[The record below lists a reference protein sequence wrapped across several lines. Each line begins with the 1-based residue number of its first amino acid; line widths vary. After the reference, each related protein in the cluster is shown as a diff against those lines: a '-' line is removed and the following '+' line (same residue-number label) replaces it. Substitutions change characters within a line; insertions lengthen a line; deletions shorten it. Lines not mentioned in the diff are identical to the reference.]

1 LIITKTGEIVES
13 EIPENCR
20 ARFEC
25 QLRALGIPPD
35 AIKDLLEGHPQ
46 VNYGRDATV
55 FGAGTPAD
63 IMFAVTSGWVRVYYC
78 IGERRILA
86 KLAGPGDVVGH
97 MATPREGGPGRRIFE
112 AQSLGKCTVALLTR
126 EHLMSV
132 IHRLD
137 HEVLIQILNRLNGYW
152 STVTKRLLTILLL
165 SFRERLEFVLQELAR
180 DFGVRDARGM
190 LLRPELGHD
199 DLADMIGSSRPMVTR
214 LLGEMSEQ
222 GLVTRCGR
230 NLVLLERRKI
240 HAAA

>member
-1 LIITKTGEIVES
+1 VES
-13 EIPENCR
+13 DIPENCR

-25 QLRALGIPPD
+25 QLRGLGVPAD
-35 AIKDLLEGHPQ
+35 AIRELLEGHPL
-46 VNYGRDATV
+46 VSYGRDSTIFV
-55 FGAGTPAD
+55 AGTPAD
-63 IMFAVTSGWVRVYYC
+63 IMFAVISGWVRVYYC
-78 IGERRILA
+78 IGDRRILV

-97 MATPREGGPGRRIFE
+97 MEAPREGGAGRRIFE
-112 AQSLGKCTVALLTR
+112 AQSLGKCTVALVTR

-132 IHRLD
+132 MQRLD
-137 HEVLIQILNRLNGYW
+137 RDVLVQVLSRLNGYW
-152 STVTKRLLTILLL
+152 AMVTKRLLTILLL
-165 SFRERLEFVLQELAR
+165 SFRERLEFILQELAR
-180 DFGVRDARGM
+180 DFGVRDARGL

-230 NLVLLERRKI
+230 NLVVLEQRKI